1 MLTKP
6 IPETMPLRVDAATL
20 VDAPH
25 AELRR
30 LRQSHVLVSLGENTV
45 LALRAEDVFAMTT
58 DPRTKQIEGHDFTSL
73 NEIPD
78 GSASRLLADFFVFG
92 NGEAHRAK
100 RNLFARAFSF
110 HNIRRQQDGIRSVAD
125 EIVADL
131 PRGRP
136 FDFVD
141 AMAARLPAEM
151 IADFLGLHRQDA
163 RYFAG
168 LVYDVAL
175 AIGPTYPHDKHEMIE
190 AAARELFI
198 YISDALTVRR
208 SFPTNDLLSAIVSDW
223 HANPV
228 LSFDSLV
235 HQVIGV
241 VIGGTDTTRAG
252 FAMLMALLL
261 RHPEQWA
268 AVKADPMLIPA
279 AVTEAL
285 RYEPPVGSIAR
296 VVVEP
301 MEIGGFALPAGTVL
315 RVSLLS
321 ALRDPAAYAR
331 PDEFDIRRDDHPR
344 LHPIFG
350 NGPHRCI
357 GEMLARI
364 EMQEALAALIAAAPD
379 IRLVEM
385 PRMVGFGGIRQITAM
400 TTEIG

>member
-1 MLTKP
+1 MQP
-6 IPETMPLRVDAATL
+6 ISEAVPLRVDARTL

-25 AELRR
+25 PALRR
-30 LRQSHVLVSLGENTV
+30 LRQSHSLVSLGQNQV
-45 LALRAEDVFAMTT
+45 LALEAKDVFALTT
-58 DPRTKQIEGHDFTSL
+58 DPRTKQIEGHDFTRL

-78 GSASRLLADFFVFG
+78 GYTSRLLADFFLFG
-92 NGEAHRAK
+92 NDEAHRAK
-100 RNLFARAFSF
+100 RGLFARAFSF
-110 HNIRRQQDGIRSVAD
+110 HNIRRRQDGIRAVAD
-125 EIVADL
+125 GIVADL
-131 PRGRP
+131 PRGGP

-151 IADFLGLHRQDA
+151 IAGFLGLHRQDA

-175 AIGPTYPHDKHEMIE
+175 AVGPTYPHDRHEVIE
-190 AAARELFI
+190 AAAHELFI

-208 SFPTNDLLSAIVSDW
+208 NFPTNDLLSAIVSDW
-223 HANPV
+223 EKDQA
-228 LSFDSLV
+228 LTFDSLV

-252 FAMLMALLL
+252 FAMLVALLL

-268 AVKADPMLIPA
+268 AVREDPTLIPA
-279 AVTEAL
+279 AVNEAL
-285 RYEPPVGSIAR
+285 RYEPPVGSITRMVTA
-296 VVVEP
+296 P

-331 PDEFDIRRDDHPR
+331 PDEFDIHRDDNPR

-364 EMQEALAALIAAAPD
+364 EMQEALAALVAAASD
-379 IRLVEM
+379 IRLVEV
-385 PRMVGFGGIRQITAM
+385 PRMLGFGGIRQITAM
-400 TTEIG
+400 TTEID